1 MPQFEYQARD
11 SKGALVKGA
20 LEAPDSRA
28 AASRLRGSGLTVLT
42 LAQKRIPFG
51 VSLGKLSLMRQKIN
65 TKDLAL
71 FTRQFSTMLRSGI
84 SAVRCFSVLE
94 EQTRNARFKE
104 VIGTLR
110 RDLEAGTSLSV
121 SMARFPDVFSTLYQN
136 MVAAGEVGG
145 NLEEALDR
153 LATFSEKDIALK
165 GKIKNALT
173 YPVILLV
180 LAVGVVILLVTAVL
194 PTFTSMLYELE
205 VPIPLPTRITIA
217 VSNVLTGYWYI
228 LILIVVGGLWLL
240 RRYIRKPQGKTNWDR
255 FLMKL
260 PVFGPLTQ
268 KTAISRFT
276 RTLATLLQ
284 SGVPLLQALDVASRA
299 VDNAVFGLEIQRI
312 ADGVREGNRMGALMA
327 QSELFPPIVVQMT
340 TAGEE
345 SGALEDLLTKVSGFY
360 EQEVEYAV
368 ANLTATIEPVML
380 IFMGGIVGFIL
391 ISLFLPYFAL
401 LGGIK

>member
-51 VSLGKLSLMRQKIN
+51 ISLGKLSLMRQKIT

-94 EQTRNARFKE
+94 EQARNARFKE

-153 LATFSEKDIALK
+153 LATFSEKDIAMK

-180 LAVGVVILLVTAVL
+180 LAVGVVVLLVTAVL

-217 VSNVLTGYWYI
+217 VSNVLTGYWYV
-228 LILIVVGGLWLL
+228 LILIVVGGFWLL

-299 VDNAVFGLEIQRI
+299 VDNAVFSLEIQRI

>member
-51 VSLGKLSLMRQKIN
+51 ISLGKLSLMRQKIT

-153 LATFSEKDIALK
+153 LATFSEKDIAMK

-180 LAVGVVILLVTAVL
+180 LAVGVVVLLVTAVL

-217 VSNVLTGYWYI
+217 VSNVLTGYWYV
-228 LILIVVGGLWLL
+228 LILIVVGGFWLL

-299 VDNAVFGLEIQRI
+299 VDNAVFSLEIQRI

>member
-1 MPQFEYQARD
+1 VPQFEYQARD

>member
-51 VSLGKLSLMRQKIN
+51 ISLGKLSLMRQKIT

-153 LATFSEKDIALK
+153 LATFSEKDIAMK

-173 YPVILLV
+173 YPIILLV
-180 LAVGVVILLVTAVL
+180 LAVGVVVLLVTAVL

-217 VSNVLTGYWYI
+217 VSNVLTGYWYV
-228 LILIVVGGLWLL
+228 LILIVVGGFWLL

-299 VDNAVFGLEIQRI
+299 VDNAVFSLEIQRI